1 MSTLHDKIN
10 QRIELLTQHW
20 NETVPSRVIF
30 ARPTASVS
38 AAMDA
43 LLEAT
48 EDTIDE
54 LLMTYTR
61 AVYRW
66 VESLRR

>member
-1 MSTLHDKIN
+1 MHEKIN
-10 QRIELLTQHW
+10 QRIELLTAHW

-43 LLEAT
+43 LMGAT
-48 EDTIDE
+48 ERDIDE

-66 VESLRR
+66 AEAVRRNCA